1 MVVLHNLCR
10 HFFCMKIN
18 EKLVLFLLASINFTH
33 ILDFMIMMPLG
44 NYLMPYFKITTQQF
58 SFLVSAYTFSAAI
71 SGFTAAFFVDRFDRK
86 KVLLLGYTGFLLGT
100 IACGISP
107 TYHLLLISRTIA
119 GLFGGLIGAQVLS
132 IISDIFPYEK
142 RGKAMGSVMSA
153 FALASSIGVPFALY
167 LANLISWHAPFL
179 LVGILGVVLVPLL
192 LKHIPAMDKH
202 INNSEE
208 KKSKFESLIMIKNSN
223 KLMLTLLFACL
234 MMLGHFLIIPFI
246 NPYMVFN
253 NGYSKNITPM
263 IYMVGGAASFI
274 SSGIL
279 GKLSD
284 IHGKLK
290 IFSIC
295 ILLSLPLVIFVT
307 HVPPI
312 PFWIVLIGF
321 AIWFTI
327 STGRGIAGSALISN
341 FVDAKYRGSFM
352 SYISSVQQ
360 LGTSLASFIAGL
372 IVVKA
377 ADGKILHY
385 KYLGYLSILILVLTF
400 LLANFLFKNTDKS
413 KNLAEVSK
421 KA

>member
-1 MVVLHNLCR
+1 
-10 HFFCMKIN
+10 
-18 EKLVLFLLASINFTH
+18 
-33 ILDFMIMMPLG
+33 
-44 NYLMPYFKITTQQF
+44 
-58 SFLVSAYTFSAAI
+58 
-71 SGFTAAFFVDRFDRK
+71 
-86 KVLLLGYTGFLLGT
+86 
-100 IACGISP
+100 
-107 TYHLLLISRTIA
+107 
-119 GLFGGLIGAQVLS
+119 
-132 IISDIFPYEK
+132 
-142 RGKAMGSVMSA
+142 
-153 FALASSIGVPFALY
+153 
-167 LANLISWHAPFL
+167 
-179 LVGILGVVLVPLL
+179 
-192 LKHIPAMDKH
+192 MDKH